1 MKKTYLKPQFKVV
14 DMKGR
19 PKLLVGSNK
28 RVTTVH
34 SNLRT
39 LDDPDEDD
47 ITFGGAAGEEIIAR

>member
-14 DMKGR
+14 DLKGR
-19 PKLLVGSNK
+19 PKLLVGSGN
-28 RVTTVH
+28 RVKTVH